1 MILFAKISSVI
12 LALLVISKTYLDYK
26 KGNDSLSTFLFWSL
40 TWIIIVL
47 SSFEPD
53 YLINL
58 TENIGGK
65 NGGMG
70 TILGIAFMFLFF
82 VVYRIYIKANR
93 LEKKIHDIVMKQGLK
108 DIEKN

>member
-1 MILFAKISSVI
+1 MILFVKISSFI

-26 KGNDSLSTFLFWSL
+26 KGNDSLSTFLFWSI
-40 TWIIIVL
+40 TWIVIVF
-47 SSFEPD
+47 SSFEPG
-53 YLINL
+53 YVIAL
-58 TENIGGK
+58 TEKIGDK
-65 NGGMG
+65 NVGMG

-93 LEKKIHDIVMKQGLK
+93 LEKKIRDIVMKQGLK